1 MADHKAVEGSEKIR
15 GKKEKMNI
23 ALMEFPRHTDEYG
36 SLVPIEESDTVPFD
50 IKRVYYI
57 YGVENGVR
65 RGFHSHVK
73 LEQVLICVSGHV
85 RILVKTPWE
94 EQEILLDDPRKGLY
108 IGPMIWREMFDFSE
122 DAVLL
127 VLAGDHYKVEDY
139 IRDYNEYE
147 EMARQYFAEYR

>member
-1 MADHKAVEGSEKIR
+1 M
-15 GKKEKMNI
+15 
-23 ALMEFPRHTDEYG
+23 DEYG
-36 SLVPIEESDTVPFD
+36 SLVPIEASDSVPFD

-57 YGVENGVR
+57 YGVEKGVR
-65 RGFHSHVK
+65 RGFHSHAD

-94 EQEILLDDPRKGLY
+94 EQEIFLDDPQKGLY
-108 IGPMIWREMFDFSE
+108 IGPMVWREMFDFSG

-139 IRDYNEYE
+139 IRDYNKYE
-147 EMARQYFAEYR
+147 QIARQYFTENQ